1 MTQKKAMGTPTS
13 PTDPSD
19 SWSHLAALIARG
31 GHVTFGR
38 IAPIEGAA
46 VAADEH
52 TMLAALVRRNGE
64 SIPQLLRRLNEAVG
78 QAATGGI
85 VTNEVNGGKF
95 ALARTRVRK
104 KR

>member
-1 MTQKKAMGTPTS
+1 MNTS
-13 PTDPSD
+13 APPTDLTD
-19 SWSHLAALIARG
+19 SWSHITALIARG

-52 TMLAALVRRNGE
+52 TMLAALVRRDGE
-64 SIPQLLRRLNEAVG
+64 SVPQLLARLNQAIG
-78 QAATGGI
+78 QAVTRGI

>member
-1 MTQKKAMGTPTS
+1 MDTSPS
-13 PTDPSD
+13 PTDPTD
-19 SWSHLAALIARG
+19 SWSHLTALIARG

-38 IAPIEGAA
+38 IAPIDGAA

-52 TMLAALVRRNGE
+52 SLLAALIRRSDE
-64 SIPQLLRRLNEAVG
+64 SIPQLLARLNEAVG
-78 QAATGGI
+78 QAVTAG
-85 VTNEVNGGKF
+85 VLTNEVHGGKF

>member
-1 MTQKKAMGTPTS
+1 MYTPAS
-13 PTDPSD
+13 PDLTDP
-19 SWSHLAALIARG
+19 WSHITALIARG

-38 IAPIEGAA
+38 IAPIDGAA

-52 TMLAALVRRNGE
+52 TMLAALVRRSGE
-64 SIPQLLRRLNEAVG
+64 SIPQLLARLNDAVG
-78 QAATGGI
+78 QAVTGGV

-95 ALARTRVRK
+95 ALACTRVRK

>member
-1 MTQKKAMGTPTS
+1 MDTPA
-13 PTDPSD
+13 PPADLSD
-19 SWSHLAALIARG
+19 SWSHITALIARG

-38 IAPIEGAA
+38 IAPIDGAA

-52 TMLAALVRRNGE
+52 TMLAALVRREGE
-64 SIPQLLRRLNEAVG
+64 SIPQLLVRLNEAIGRAVTQG
-78 QAATGGI
+78 V

>member
-1 MTQKKAMGTPTS
+1 MDTPAR
-13 PTDPSD
+13 PTDPTD
-19 SWSHLAALIARG
+19 SWSHITALIARG

-38 IAPIEGAA
+38 VAPIDGAA

-64 SIPQLLRRLNEAVG
+64 SIPQLLARLNEAIG
-78 QAATGGI
+78 QAVTRGV
-85 VTNEVNGGKF
+85 VTNEVNGGKS
-95 ALARTRVRK
+95 ALARRRVRK

>member
-1 MTQKKAMGTPTS
+1 MDTPQS
-13 PTDPSD
+13 PTDPAD
-19 SWSHLAALIARG
+19 PWSHITALIARG

-38 IAPIEGAA
+38 IAPIDGAA

-52 TMLAALVRRNGE
+52 SMLAALVRRTDE
-64 SIPQLLRRLNEAVG
+64 SIPHLLTRLNEAVG
-78 QAATGGI
+78 QAVTHGVI
-85 VTNEVNGGKF
+85 TNEVNGGKF

>member
-1 MTQKKAMGTPTS
+1 MNTPAP
-13 PTDPSD
+13 PTDLTD
-19 SWSHLAALIARG
+19 SWSHITTLIARG

-52 TMLAALVRRNGE
+52 TMLAALVRRDGE
-64 SIPQLLRRLNEAVG
+64 SVPQLLARLNEAIG
-78 QAATGGI
+78 QAVTRGV

-95 ALARTRVRK
+95 ALARTHVRK